1 MLGRYV
7 RTLAT
12 GAVFTLVGV
21 GLAYAVPNSLG
32 GLRAPGRAHIA
43 LVGAKHDGGSA
54 NDRRGSSGTGRGE
67 AGAKAPGT
75 RFGIKRAGVNHGAAV
90 RAAAHCDVRGK
101 AHGELVRSIAG
112 DEEATVA
119 DATAA
124 CAAAVAAEADR
135 SEGSGKP
142 PKRATPARPAKP
154 EKPAKP
160 AKKPAKPAKRDQPP
174 HPGKPESAG
183 ASSDDHGP
191 QKVRRIGRVGRPRR
205 PR

>member
-32 GLRAPGRAHIA
+32 GPRAPGRAHIA
-43 LVGAKHDGGSA
+43 LVGAKHDGGGA

-75 RFGIKRAGVNHGAAV
+75 RFGVNRAGLNHGAAV

>member
-32 GLRAPGRAHIA
+32 GPRAPGRAHIA
-43 LVGAKHDGGSA
+43 LVGAKHDGGGA

-67 AGAKAPGT
+67 AGAKATGK
-75 RFGIKRAGVNHGAAV
+75 RFGVKRAGHNHGAAV

-124 CAAAVAAEADR
+124 CAAAVADEADR
-135 SEGSGKP
+135 SEGSGRPQKP
-142 PKRATPARPAKP
+142 ATPAKPDPAKP
-154 EKPAKP
+154 PATPAQADKPAKP
-160 AKKPAKPAKRDQPP
+160 DQPP

-183 ASSDDHGP
+183 ASSDDHAPRGP
-191 QKVRRIGRVGRPRR
+191 TDRVAWAGRVAHDN
-205 PR
+205 